1 LGGGRRRTQAEDAPG
16 RRYCSSSPVPFHP
29 DRRHGHRVRQVEAAR
44 ALEHRDAQAPLGR
57 AQFQHVVGQAAGLW
71 PEHQRV
77 AVRVFDLI
85 VSPRAARAESKPAR
99 VPETLEARLQAR
111 VLPHVGQLAV
121 VEPRAPDSLCI
132 QPESERPDQVQ
143 PRARVGAQPDDV
155 AGVGRDLG
163 LEQNDVQWHRIEPFR
178 SPGAAQGVSAML
190 RVKHLLARKGSDIW
204 SVEADQPVL
213 AAIQIMADRHVGAL
227 PVMRG
232 GQLVG
237 VISERDYARKVTLL
251 GRSSA
256 ETEVWQIMSSPVVTV
271 GPEDGVRHCM
281 QLMTDRRIRHLPVV
295 DQGGSIIGMISIG
308 DLVRA
313 VIEEQQETI
322 EQLERFI
329 AG

>member
-1 LGGGRRRTQAEDAPG
+1 
-16 RRYCSSSPVPFHP
+16 
-29 DRRHGHRVRQVEAAR
+29 
-44 ALEHRDAQAPLGR
+44 
-57 AQFQHVVGQAAGLW
+57 
-71 PEHQRV
+71 
-77 AVRVFDLI
+77 
-85 VSPRAARAESKPAR
+85 
-99 VPETLEARLQAR
+99 
-111 VLPHVGQLAV
+111 
-121 VEPRAPDSLCI
+121 
-132 QPESERPDQVQ
+132 
-143 PRARVGAQPDDV
+143 
-155 AGVGRDLG
+155 
-163 LEQNDVQWHRIEPFR
+163 
-178 SPGAAQGVSAML
+178 ML